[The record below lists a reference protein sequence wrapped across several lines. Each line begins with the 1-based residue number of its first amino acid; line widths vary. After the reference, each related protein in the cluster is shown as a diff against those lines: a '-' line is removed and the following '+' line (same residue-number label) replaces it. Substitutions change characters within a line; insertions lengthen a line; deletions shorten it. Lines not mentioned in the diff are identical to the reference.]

1 MTDQA
6 KILIVDDEVE
16 TVEMISFLLEGQGYA
31 AIAAY
36 SGTEALEILQ
46 QGVQEP
52 EGNISPIDLVI
63 LDVRMPDMDGY
74 EVCRVI
80 KQHNYL
86 KYTPVIMVTGLKS
99 AGDTAK
105 GLAIGADDYV
115 SKPFM
120 PEELVARVRATLR
133 VRAME
138 RELLQHAHELA
149 TLNEINKAIT
159 SSLDLDQIL
168 SHTIHGIWGI
178 LHVEAGALL
187 LLDENSGLLEFKKI
201 LSGGQERTAG
211 LKLKLGEGIAGQ
223 VVEGG
228 ESLLVL
234 DAQNDPRFCPRID
247 EAIGIVTRSVLCAPL
262 QFKDKIIGAIEA
274 INKIGGQFDKK
285 DLWLLN
291 YMASSVA
298 IALENARL
306 YTELSDF
313 TKELEES
320 QAQLVQAE
328 KLAAM
333 GRLAASIAHEINNPL
348 QAIHNCLHLTLKKPL
363 AEEKKTRYL
372 GMAQEEVERLITI
385 VQRMLEFYRP
395 SREGM
400 APTDVHTI
408 IENVLALSNK
418 RLQHGKITIVKK
430 LAPDLPTINAVS
442 DQLKQVFLN
451 LVINATEA
459 MPQGGELCIETK
471 LSGDNDELS
480 VAFTDTGVGLS
491 EKEMAN
497 IFEPFFT
504 TKATGT
510 GLGLSVSYGIIERHG
525 GSIEVQSEGGK
536 GATFTVY
543 LPLNSPTLEPVSKDV
558 RNSDERV

>member
-1 MTDQA
+1 MTNKA
-6 KILIVDDEVE
+6 NILVVDDEVE
-16 TVEMISFLLEGQGYA
+16 TVDMISFLLESQGYA
-31 AIAAY
+31 VISAY

-46 QGVQEP
+46 KGIQERAESRP
-52 EGNISPIDLVI
+52 LIDLVI
-63 LDVRMPDMDGY
+63 LDVKIPDVDGY
-74 EVCRVI
+74 EICRLI
-80 KQHNYL
+80 KQDDHL
-86 KYTPVIMVTGLKS
+86 KYIPVIMVTGLGS
-99 AGDTAK
+99 VEDTTR

-115 SKPFM
+115 SKPFRAQ
-120 PEELVARVRATLR
+120 ELVARVKAMLR

-138 RELLQHAHELA
+138 QELLQHTLELA
-149 TLNEINKAIT
+149 ALNEINKAIT

-168 SHTIHGIWGI
+168 SQTMHGIRRI
-178 LHVEAGALL
+178 LHVEAGSLL
-187 LLDENSGLLEFKKI
+187 LLDEDSSLLEFKKI
-201 LSGGQERTAG
+201 LRGSQERMVG
-211 LKLKLGEGIAGQ
+211 FKLKPGEGIAGY
-223 VVEGG
+223 VVQKG
-228 ESLLVL
+228 EPLLVL

-247 EAIGIVTRSVLCAPL
+247 EAIGFVTHSILCVPL
-262 QFKDKIIGAIEA
+262 EVKDKVIGAIEV
-274 INKIGGQFDKK
+274 INRLDGQFDEN

-291 YMASSVA
+291 YMAGSVA

-313 TKELEES
+313 ARELKRS

-348 QAIHNCLHLTLKKPL
+348 QAIHNCLHLTVKKPL
-363 AEEKKTRYL
+363 NEEKKTRYL
-372 GMAQEEVERLITI
+372 GMAQEEVDRLITI

-400 APTDVHTI
+400 APTDVHAI
-408 IENVLALSNK
+408 IENVLALSSK
-418 RLQHGKITIVKK
+418 RLQRGKITVTRK
-430 LAPDLPTINAVS
+430 LASDLPNINAVS

-451 LVINATEA
+451 LVINAVEA

-471 LSGDNDELS
+471 LSEDGDRLS
-480 VAFTDTGVGLS
+480 LAFTDTGVGLS
-491 EKEMAN
+491 EKEQEN

-525 GSIEVQSEGGK
+525 GRIEVQSELDK

-543 LPLNSPTLEPVSKDV
+543 LPLNSPT
-558 RNSDERV
+558 

>member
-1 MTDQA
+1 LDKLVSMTNKA
-6 KILIVDDEVE
+6 NILIVDDEVE
-16 TVEMISFLLEGQGYA
+16 TVEMISFLLESQGYA
-31 AIAAY
+31 VIPAY

-46 QGVQEP
+46 QGIQEP
-52 EGNISPIDLVI
+52 VERRSPIDLVI
-63 LDVRMPDMDGY
+63 LDVRMPDVDGH
-74 EVCRVI
+74 EICQAI
-80 KQHNYL
+80 KQDNHL
-86 KYTPVIMVTGLKS
+86 KYIPVIMVTGLGS
-99 AGDTAK
+99 AEDTAR

-115 SKPFM
+115 SKPFRAQ
-120 PEELVARVRATLR
+120 ELVARVKAMLR

-138 RELLQHAHELA
+138 QELLQHTRELA
-149 TLNEINKAIT
+149 ALNEINKAIT

-168 SHTIHGIWGI
+168 SQAMHGIREI
-178 LHVEAGALL
+178 LHVEAGSLL
-187 LLDENSGLLEFKKI
+187 LLGEDNGLLEFKKI
-201 LSGGQERTAG
+201 LSGSQERIVG
-211 LKLKLGEGIAGQ
+211 FRLKPGEGIAGHAVQ
-223 VVEGG
+223 KGG
-228 ESLLVL
+228 PLLVL
-234 DAQNDPRFCPRID
+234 DAQNDPRFCPRVD
-247 EAIGIVTRSVLCAPL
+247 EAIGFVTRSVLCVPL
-262 QFKDKIIGAIEA
+262 KVKDKIIGAIEV
-274 INKIGGQFDKK
+274 INKLNGQFDEN

-291 YMASSVA
+291 YMAGSVA

-313 TKELEES
+313 ARELEKS

-363 AEEKKTRYL
+363 NEEKKNRYL

-395 SREGM
+395 SKEGM

-408 IENVLALSNK
+408 IENVLTLSSK
-418 RLQHGKITIVKK
+418 RLQHGKITVTKK
-430 LAPDLPTINAVS
+430 LASDLPPISAVR

-451 LVINATEA
+451 LVINAVEA
-459 MPQGGELCIETK
+459 MPQGGELRIETK
-471 LSGDNDELS
+471 LSGDEDGLS

-491 EKEMAN
+491 EKEQEN

-525 GSIEVQSEGGK
+525 GRIKVQSELGK
-536 GATFTVY
+536 GATFTVH
-543 LPLNSPTLEPVSKDV
+543 LPLNSTT
-558 RNSDERV
+558 

>member
-1 MTDQA
+1 MADKA
-6 KILIVDDEVE
+6 HVLVVDDEVE
-16 TVEMISFLLEGQGYA
+16 TVEMISLLLASEGYA
-31 AIAAY
+31 VIPAY

-46 QGVQEP
+46 QGIQKP
-52 EGNISPIDLVI
+52 GGNIPPVDLVI
-63 LDVRMPDMDGY
+63 LDIRIPDVDGY
-74 EVCRVI
+74 EICRVI
-80 KQHNYL
+80 KQDNHL
-86 KYTPVIMVTGLKS
+86 KYTPVIMVTGLGS
-99 AGDTAK
+99 VEDTAR
-105 GLAIGADDYV
+105 GLATGADDYV
-115 SKPFM
+115 SKPFRA
-120 PEELVARVRATLR
+120 EELLARVKAMLR

-138 RELLQHAHELA
+138 QELLQHTHELA
-149 TLNEINKAIT
+149 ALNEINKAIT

-168 SHTIHGIWGI
+168 SQAMHGIREI
-178 LHVEAGALL
+178 LHVEAGSLL
-187 LLDENSGLLEFKKI
+187 LLDEDDGSLEFKKI
-201 LSGGQERTAG
+201 LSGSQERIVG
-211 LKLKLGEGIAGQ
+211 FKLKPGEGIAGH
-223 VVEGG
+223 VVQKG
-228 ESLLVL
+228 EPLLVL

-247 EAIGIVTRSVLCAPL
+247 EAIGFVTRSILCVPL
-262 QFKDKIIGAIEA
+262 KVKDKIIGAIEV
-274 INKIGGQFDKK
+274 INKLDGQFDEN

-291 YMASSVA
+291 YMAGSVA

-306 YTELSDF
+306 YTELSAF
-313 TKELEES
+313 ARKLERS
-320 QAQLVQAE
+320 QAQLIQAE

-363 AEEKKTRYL
+363 SEEKKTRYL

-400 APTDVHTI
+400 APADVHTI
-408 IENVLALSNK
+408 IEKVLALSSK
-418 RLQHGKITIVKK
+418 RLQHSKITVTKK
-430 LAPDLPTINAVS
+430 LTSNLPTVNAVS
-442 DQLKQVFLN
+442 DQLRQVFLN
-451 LVINATEA
+451 LVINAIEA

-471 LSGDNDELS
+471 LCEDRDALS

-491 EKEMAN
+491 EKEREN

-525 GSIEVQSEGGK
+525 GRIEVQSEPGK

-543 LPLNSPTLEPVSKDV
+543 LPLNSPA
-558 RNSDERV
+558 

>member
-1 MTDQA
+1 MTNKA
-6 KILIVDDEVE
+6 NILVVDDEVE
-16 TVEMISFLLEGQGYA
+16 TVDMISFLLESQGYA
-31 AIAAY
+31 VISAY

-46 QGVQEP
+46 KGIQERAESRP
-52 EGNISPIDLVI
+52 LIDLVI
-63 LDVRMPDMDGY
+63 LDVKIPDVDGY
-74 EVCRVI
+74 EICRLI
-80 KQHNYL
+80 KQDDHL
-86 KYTPVIMVTGLKS
+86 KYIPVIMVTGLGS
-99 AGDTAK
+99 VEDTTR

-115 SKPFM
+115 SKPFRAQ
-120 PEELVARVRATLR
+120 ELVARVKAMLR

-138 RELLQHAHELA
+138 QELLQHTLELA
-149 TLNEINKAIT
+149 ALNEINKAIT

-168 SHTIHGIWGI
+168 SQTMHGIRRI
-178 LHVEAGALL
+178 LHVEAGSLL
-187 LLDENSGLLEFKKI
+187 LLDEGSSLLEFKKI
-201 LSGGQERTAG
+201 LRGSQERMVG
-211 LKLKLGEGIAGQ
+211 FKLKPGEGIAGY
-223 VVEGG
+223 VVQKG
-228 ESLLVL
+228 EPLLVL

-247 EAIGIVTRSVLCAPL
+247 EAIGFVTRSILCVPL
-262 QFKDKIIGAIEA
+262 KVKDKVIGAIEV
-274 INKIGGQFDKK
+274 INRLDGQLDEN

-291 YMASSVA
+291 YMAGSVA

-313 TKELEES
+313 ARELKRS

-363 AEEKKTRYL
+363 NEEKKTRYL
-372 GMAQEEVERLITI
+372 GMAQEEVDRLITI

-400 APTDVHTI
+400 APTDVHAI
-408 IENVLALSNK
+408 IENVLALSSK
-418 RLQHGKITIVKK
+418 RLQRGKITVTKK
-430 LAPDLPTINAVS
+430 LASDLPNINAVS

-451 LVINATEA
+451 LVINAIEA

-471 LSGDNDELS
+471 LSEDGDGLS
-480 VAFTDTGVGLS
+480 MAFTDTGVGLS
-491 EKEMAN
+491 EKEQEN

-525 GSIEVQSEGGK
+525 GRIEVQSELGK

-543 LPLNSPTLEPVSKDV
+543 LPLNSPT
-558 RNSDERV
+558 

>member
-1 MTDQA
+1 MTNKA
-6 KILIVDDEVE
+6 NILIVDDEVE
-16 TVEMISFLLEGQGYA
+16 TVDMISFLLESQGYA
-31 AIAAY
+31 VIPAY
-36 SGTEALEILQ
+36 SGAEALEILQ
-46 QGVQEP
+46 QGIQEP
-52 EGNISPIDLVI
+52 LESRPPIDLVI
-63 LDVRMPDMDGY
+63 LDIRIPDVDGY
-74 EVCRVI
+74 EICRVI
-80 KQHNYL
+80 KQDDHL
-86 KYTPVIMVTGLKS
+86 KYIPVIMVTGLGS
-99 AGDTAK
+99 VEDTTR

-115 SKPFM
+115 SKPFRA
-120 PEELVARVRATLR
+120 EELVARVKAMLR

-138 RELLQHAHELA
+138 QELLQHTRELA
-149 TLNEINKAIT
+149 TLNEISKAIT

-168 SHTIHGIWGI
+168 SQAMHIIRGI
-178 LHVEAGALL
+178 LHVEAGSLL
-187 LLDENSGLLEFKKI
+187 LLDEDSGLLEFKKI
-201 LSGGQERTAG
+201 LSGSQERIVG
-211 LKLKLGEGIAGQ
+211 FKLKPGEGIAAHAVQ
-223 VVEGG
+223 KG
-228 ESLLVL
+228 EPLLVL
-234 DAQNDPRFCPRID
+234 DAQNDPRFCPRVD
-247 EAIGIVTRSVLCAPL
+247 EAIGFVTRSILCVPL
-262 QFKDKIIGAIEA
+262 KVKDKIIGAIEV
-274 INKIGGQFDKK
+274 INKLDGQFDEN

-291 YMASSVA
+291 YMAGSVA

-313 TKELEES
+313 ARELEKS

-363 AEEKKTRYL
+363 NEEKKTRYL

-408 IENVLALSNK
+408 IENVLALSSK
-418 RLQHGKITIVKK
+418 RLQHGKITVTKK
-430 LAPDLPTINAVS
+430 LASDLPTISAVR

-451 LVINATEA
+451 IVINAIEA

-471 LSGDNDELS
+471 LSEDGDGLS

-491 EKEMAN
+491 EKEQEN

-504 TKATGT
+504 TKAMGT

-525 GSIEVQSEGGK
+525 GRIEVQSELGN
-536 GATFTVY
+536 GATFTVH
-543 LPLNSPTLEPVSKDV
+543 LPLSSST
-558 RNSDERV
+558 

>member
-1 MTDQA
+1 MTNKA
-6 KILIVDDEVE
+6 NILIVDDEVE
-16 TVEMISFLLEGQGYA
+16 TVDMISFLLESQGYA
-31 AIAAY
+31 VIPAY
-36 SGTEALEILQ
+36 SGAEALEILR
-46 QGVQEP
+46 QGIQEP
-52 EGNISPIDLVI
+52 AESRSLIDLVI
-63 LDVRMPDMDGY
+63 LDIRIPDVDGY
-74 EVCRVI
+74 EICRVI
-80 KQHNYL
+80 KQDDHL
-86 KYTPVIMVTGLKS
+86 KYIPVIMVTGLGS
-99 AGDTAK
+99 VEDATK

-115 SKPFM
+115 SKPFRAM
-120 PEELVARVRATLR
+120 ELLARVKAMLR

-138 RELLQHAHELA
+138 QELLQHTRELA

-168 SHTIHGIWGI
+168 SQAMRIIRGI
-178 LHVEAGALL
+178 LHVEAGSLL
-187 LLDENSGLLEFKKI
+187 LLDEDNGLLEFKKI
-201 LSGGQERTAG
+201 LRGSQECMVG
-211 LKLKLGEGIAGQ
+211 LQLKPGEGIAGH
-223 VVEGG
+223 VVQQG
-228 ESLLVL
+228 EPLLML
-234 DAQNDPRFCPRID
+234 DAQSDPRFCPRID
-247 EAIGIVTRSVLCAPL
+247 EAIGLVTCSVLCVPL
-262 QFKDKIIGAIEA
+262 KVRDKIIGAIEV
-274 INKIGGQFDKK
+274 INKLDGQFDEN

-291 YMASSVA
+291 YMAGSVA

-313 TKELEES
+313 ARELKKS
-320 QAQLVQAE
+320 QAQLVQVE

-363 AEEKKTRYL
+363 DEGKKTRYL

-408 IENVLALSNK
+408 IENVLALSSK
-418 RLQHGKITIVKK
+418 RLQHGKITVTKK
-430 LAPDLPTINAVS
+430 LASDLSTVHAVS

-451 LVINATEA
+451 IVINAIEA

-471 LSGDNDELS
+471 LSENGDELS
-480 VAFTDTGVGLS
+480 VSLTDTGIGLS
-491 EKEMAN
+491 EKEQES

-504 TKATGT
+504 TKDTGT

-525 GSIEVQSEGGK
+525 GRIEVQSELGK

-543 LPLNSPTLEPVSKDV
+543 LPLNSPT
-558 RNSDERV
+558 

>member
-1 MTDQA
+1 MTNKA
-6 KILIVDDEVE
+6 NILIVDDEVE
-16 TVEMISFLLEGQGYA
+16 TVDMISFLLESQGHA
-31 AIAAY
+31 VIPAY
-36 SGTEALEILQ
+36 SGAEAMEILRQ
-46 QGVQEP
+46 RIQEP
-52 EGNISPIDLVI
+52 AGSKSPIDLVV
-63 LDVRMPDMDGY
+63 LDIMIPDVDGY
-74 EVCRVI
+74 EICRMI
-80 KQHNYL
+80 KQDDHL
-86 KYTPVIMVTGLKS
+86 KYIPVIMVTGLGS
-99 AGDTAK
+99 VENTAR

-115 SKPFM
+115 SKPFRA
-120 PEELVARVRATLR
+120 EELVARVKAMLR

-138 RELLQHAHELA
+138 QELLQHTLELA
-149 TLNEINKAIT
+149 ALNEINKAIT

-168 SHTIHGIWGI
+168 SQTMHGIREI
-178 LHVEAGALL
+178 LHVEAGSLL
-187 LLDENSGLLEFKKI
+187 LLDEDSGLLEFKKI
-201 LSGGQERTAG
+201 LSGSQEQIVG
-211 LKLKLGEGIAGQ
+211 FKLKPGEGIAGHVIQ
-223 VVEGG
+223 EG
-228 ESLLVL
+228 EPLLVL

-247 EAIGIVTRSVLCAPL
+247 EAIGFVTRSILCVPL
-262 QFKDKIIGAIEA
+262 KVKDKIIGAIEV
-274 INKIGGQFDKK
+274 INRLDGQFDEN

-291 YMASSVA
+291 YMAGSVA

-313 TKELEES
+313 ARELKKS
-320 QAQLVQAE
+320 QAQLIQAE

-348 QAIHNCLHLTLKKPL
+348 QAIHNCLHLTLKKSL
-363 AEEKKTRYL
+363 NEEKKTRYL

-385 VQRMLEFYRP
+385 LQRMLEFYRP

-408 IENVLALSNK
+408 IENVLALSSK
-418 RLQHGKITIVKK
+418 RLQHGKITVTKK
-430 LAPDLPTINAVS
+430 LASDLPTINTVS

-451 LVINATEA
+451 IVINAIEA

-471 LSGDNDELS
+471 LSEDGDELS

-491 EKEMAN
+491 EKEQEN

-525 GSIEVQSEGGK
+525 GRIKVQSELGK
-536 GATFTVY
+536 GAIFTVY
-543 LPLNSPTLEPVSKDV
+543 LPLNSPT
-558 RNSDERV
+558 

>member
-1 MTDQA
+1 MTNKA
-6 KILIVDDEVE
+6 NILIVDDEVE
-16 TVEMISFLLEGQGYA
+16 TVDMISFLLESQGYA
-31 AIAAY
+31 VIPAY

-46 QGVQEP
+46 EGIQERTESRP
-52 EGNISPIDLVI
+52 LIDLVI
-63 LDVRMPDMDGY
+63 LDVKIPDVDGY
-74 EVCRVI
+74 EICRVI
-80 KQHNYL
+80 KQDDHL
-86 KYTPVIMVTGLKS
+86 KYIPVIMVTGLGS
-99 AGDTAK
+99 VEDTTR

-115 SKPFM
+115 SKPFRA
-120 PEELVARVRATLR
+120 EELVARVKAMLR

-138 RELLQHAHELA
+138 QELLQNTLELA
-149 TLNEINKAIT
+149 ALNEINKAIT

-168 SHTIHGIWGI
+168 SQTMHGIRRI
-178 LHVEAGALL
+178 LHVEAGSLL
-187 LLDENSGLLEFKKI
+187 LLDEGSSLLEFKKI
-201 LSGGQERTAG
+201 LRGSQERMVG
-211 LKLKLGEGIAGQ
+211 FKLKPGEGIAGY
-223 VVEGG
+223 VVQKG
-228 ESLLVL
+228 EPLLVL

-247 EAIGIVTRSVLCAPL
+247 EAIGFVTRSILCVPL
-262 QFKDKIIGAIEA
+262 KVKDRIIGAIEV
-274 INKIGGQFDKK
+274 INKLDGQFDEN

-291 YMASSVA
+291 YMAGSVA

-313 TKELEES
+313 ARELKRS

-363 AEEKKTRYL
+363 NEEKKTRYL
-372 GMAQEEVERLITI
+372 GMAQEEVDRLITI

-395 SREGM
+395 SKEGM

-408 IENVLALSNK
+408 IENVLALSSK
-418 RLQHGKITIVKK
+418 RLQHGKITVTKK
-430 LAPDLPTINAVS
+430 LAPDLPNINAVS

-451 LVINATEA
+451 LVINAIEA

-471 LSGDNDELS
+471 LSEDGDGLS

-491 EKEMAN
+491 EKEQEN

-525 GSIEVQSEGGK
+525 GRIEVQSELGK

-543 LPLNSPTLEPVSKDV
+543 LPLNSPT
-558 RNSDERV
+558 

>member
-1 MTDQA
+1 MTNKA
-6 KILIVDDEVE
+6 NILVVDDEVE
-16 TVEMISFLLEGQGYA
+16 TVDMISFLLESQGYA
-31 AIAAY
+31 VISAY

-46 QGVQEP
+46 KGIQERAESRP
-52 EGNISPIDLVI
+52 LIDLVI
-63 LDVRMPDMDGY
+63 LDVKIPDVDGY
-74 EVCRVI
+74 EICRLI
-80 KQHNYL
+80 KQDDHL
-86 KYTPVIMVTGLKS
+86 KYIPVIMVTGLGS
-99 AGDTAK
+99 VEDTSR

-115 SKPFM
+115 SKPFRAQ
-120 PEELVARVRATLR
+120 ELVARVRAMLR

-138 RELLQHAHELA
+138 QELLQHTLELA
-149 TLNEINKAIT
+149 ALNEINKAIT

-168 SHTIHGIWGI
+168 SQTMHGIRRI
-178 LHVEAGALL
+178 LHVEAGSLL
-187 LLDENSGLLEFKKI
+187 LLDEGSGLLEFKKI
-201 LSGGQERTAG
+201 LRGSQERMVG
-211 LKLKLGEGIAGQ
+211 FNLKPGEGIAGY
-223 VVEGG
+223 VVQKG
-228 ESLLVL
+228 EPLLVL

-247 EAIGIVTRSVLCAPL
+247 EAIGFVTRSILCVPL
-262 QFKDKIIGAIEA
+262 KVKDRVIGAIEV
-274 INKIGGQFDKK
+274 INRLDGQFDEN

-291 YMASSVA
+291 YMAGSVA

-313 TKELEES
+313 ARELKRS

-363 AEEKKTRYL
+363 NEEKKTRYL
-372 GMAQEEVERLITI
+372 GMAQEEVDRLITI

-400 APTDVHTI
+400 APTDVHAI
-408 IENVLALSNK
+408 IENVLALSSK
-418 RLQHGKITIVKK
+418 RLQRGRITVTKK
-430 LAPDLPTINAVS
+430 LASDLPNISAVS

-451 LVINATEA
+451 LVINAIEA

-471 LSGDNDELS
+471 LSEDGDGLS
-480 VAFTDTGVGLS
+480 MALTDTGVGLS
-491 EKEMAN
+491 EKELEN

-525 GSIEVQSEGGK
+525 GRIEVQSELGK

-543 LPLNSPTLEPVSKDV
+543 LPLNSPT
-558 RNSDERV
+558 